1 MSIIVKAG
9 SEISKALTNTSTAKF
24 QYTFSKASRFPPPN
38 YAEELRKKKIQS
50 RLDKSGEN
58 NSTPIETREDKY
70 HFYSLPSTLSNRKTT
85 FGWGKKSDFTKG
97 GGCCQKPFYSTYS
110 DFDQKNPHG
119 PKYSFTKAP
128 RNGKSQIKKKKSDD
142 NNNEENKKEEKEST
156 GPGPADYYY
165 LKKFGADA
173 PKYSMKGRHDSP
185 FKSKAPNA
193 EENTEEKKE
202 EKPYL
207 TKVTIQIRN
216 SGKYFVS
223 QIPNVN
229 SLKFDKDFSKRS
241 QFITNKN
248 PAPNKYSLEQL
259 LGRVYESQYKSYEPW
274 TFARKYKVKDSRS
287 NYPGP
292 GSYIMP
298 SDFGIYQS
306 KDADKYP
313 KDNVFVEPKKD
324 FEDKPW
330 RNNMKKIVPKKEK
343 KEEEY
348 NYNDYNNNNHNY
360 SDKKD
365 DSLPIDNNKNDSVK
379 NDSFNKEDNK
389 ITSNYKKTEEK
400 KSNKEEKKGNNEE
413 KKSNNEEKNSNK
425 EEKKSNNEEKKSNK
439 EEKKSNNEEKK
450 SNKEE
455 KKSNREEL
463 KSNKEEKKSNKEE
476 DKKSNVSLLRNKL
489 VYKKGEGSS

>member
-1 MSIIVKAG
+1 MSVIIKAG
-9 SEISKALTNTSTAKF
+9 SDICKAVTNNSTAKF
-24 QYTFSKASRFPPPN
+24 QYSFSKASRFPPPN

-58 NSTPIETREDKY
+58 YSAPIETREDKY
-70 HFYSLPSTLSNRKTT
+70 HYYILPSTLSNRKTT

-97 GGCCQKPFYSTYS
+97 GNYCQKPFYSTYS

-128 RNGKSQIKKKKSDD
+128 RNGKSKIKKKKSEE
-142 NNNEENKKEEKEST
+142 NKEENKKEEIEST

-173 PKYSMKGRHDSP
+173 PKYTIKGRHDSP
-185 FKSKAPNA
+185 FKSKAKNA

-202 EKPYL
+202 EKPYF

-216 SGKYFVS
+216 SGKYYVS

-248 PAPNKYSLEQL
+248 PAPNNYSLEQL

-274 TFARKYKVKDSRS
+274 TFARKYKIKDSRS

-292 GSYIMP
+292 GSYVMP

-313 KDNVFVEPKKD
+313 KDNVFVEPKKE

-330 RNNMKKIVPKKEK
+330 RNNMKKIVPKKVKK
-343 KEEEY
+343 KEEYNDYNY
-348 NYNDYNNNNHNY
+348 NYNDNSF
-360 SDKKD
+360 SDKKN
-365 DSLPIDNNKNDSVK
+365 DSLPIDNNDNDK
-379 NDSFNKEDNK
+379 YDNYKYNKEENK
-389 ITSNYKKTEEK
+389 ITSNYKKSEEK
-400 KSNKEEKKGNNEE
+400 KETISIK
-413 KKSNNEEKNSNK
+413 
-425 EEKKSNNEEKKSNK
+425 EEKKSNK
-439 EEKKSNNEEKK
+439 EEKKSNKEDKKSDKEEKK

-455 KKSNREEL
+455 KKSNKEEL
-463 KSNKEEKKSNKEE
+463 KSNKEEKKSNKEEKKSNKEE
-476 DKKSNVSLLRNKL
+476 DKKSDVSLLRNIL
-489 VYKKGEGSS
+489 VYKKGEESS